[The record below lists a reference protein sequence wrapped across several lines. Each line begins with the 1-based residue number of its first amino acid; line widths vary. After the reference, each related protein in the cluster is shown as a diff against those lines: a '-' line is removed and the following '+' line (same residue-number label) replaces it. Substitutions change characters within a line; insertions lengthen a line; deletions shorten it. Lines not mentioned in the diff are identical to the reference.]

1 MKKQTTFG
9 TIRSYFLII
18 LGIAIY
24 AFSWAGFLIPAK
36 ILGGGVTGFATFIYY
51 ITDIPVG
58 YTYFLINS
66 ILVLLAIKFLGLKI
80 ALKSVF
86 GIVTGTIMLIIM
98 QKYITTPITT
108 DRFLSAIIG
117 GGLSGFGI
125 ALAFLNGGNS
135 GGTDIVA
142 LIVTKYKNISPGKV
156 ILYIDLFIIATSYFI
171 ARQWE
176 TVVYS
181 YVVMGVFAYVLDLV
195 LDGSKQSYQ
204 ITIMSKRG
212 EEIAERITKEV
223 GRGVTVLSGTGWYTK
238 QDVNVLVVIIHKNDK
253 QQIYRILRDFGKDVF
268 ISEAKVSAVFGQN
281 FGQVKG

>member
-1 MKKQTTFG
+1 MKKN
-9 TIRSYFLII
+9 TIFRTINTYFFIV
-18 LGIAIY
+18 LGLAIN
-24 AFSWAGFLIPAK
+24 AFAWAAFLIPAK
-36 ILGGGVTGFATFIYY
+36 ILGGGVTGFATIIYY
-51 ITDIPVG
+51 ITEIPVG

-66 ILVLLAIKFLGLKI
+66 ILVVLAIKFLGLKT

-86 GIVTGTIMLIIM
+86 GIVTMTILLILM
-98 QKYITTPITT
+98 QKFIKDPITT
-108 DRFLSAIIG
+108 DRFMSAIIG
-117 GGLSGFGI
+117 GGLAGFGI

-135 GGTDIVA
+135 GGTDIIA
-142 LIVTKYKNISPGKV
+142 FIVTKYKNISPGKV
-156 ILYIDLFIIATSYFI
+156 ILYIDLFIIATSYFV

-223 GRGVTVLSGTGWYTK
+223 GRGVTLLTGTGWFTK
-238 QDVNVLVVIIHKNDK
+238 QDVNMLVVIIHKNDK
-253 QQIYRILRDFGKDVF
+253 QLIYKILRDFGKDVF

-281 FGQVKG
+281 FGQVKV